1 MALYRNAVW
10 NLAPTSSHRNSRY
23 VRTYITT
30 LATQFSLRSH
40 VSCGKIKYALSA
52 QHPECLPISVNTEDS
67 FFGRLGVRC
76 LEFVRSGSAPK
87 ENCEFGSR
95 EQLSQVTS
103 YLDAST
109 VYSSNAFQ
117 SDALRLFRNGSRI
130 KHNL

>member
-1 MALYRNAVW
+1 MN
-10 NLAPTSSHRNSRY
+10 
-23 VRTYITT
+23 
-30 LATQFSLRSH
+30 TQ
-40 VSCGKIKYALSA
+40 
-52 QHPECLPISVNTEDS
+52 DS
-67 FFGRLGVRC
+67 FFGPLGVRC

-117 SDALRLFRNGSRI
+117 SDALRLFRNGRDYVANI
-130 KHNL
+130 MYKMNNIELYLILFIILYYC